1 MSYCC
6 MVGYFIMLGV
16 GMIGIKVIGWTYIV
30 VVMVLDG
37 GQELCGKYDEQG
49 SVKHVN
55 LSEVREKRHVLIVSI
70 PF

>member
-6 MVGYFIMLGV
+6 TVGYFIMLGV
-16 GMIGIKVIGWTYIV
+16 GMIGIKVIGRTYIMV
-30 VVMVLDG
+30 VVVLDG
-37 GQELCGKYDEQG
+37 GQELCGKYDEKG
-49 SVKHVN
+49 SVEHVT